1 MSVKL
6 YDQTKEPLIEPSH
19 VIISLHAFMV
29 QHHSVKSGTIL
40 EPNQASGE
48 RKVHY
53 A

>member
-29 QHHSVKSGTIL
+29 QHHSGNSGTDR
-40 EPNQASGE
+40 EPNQVSGV